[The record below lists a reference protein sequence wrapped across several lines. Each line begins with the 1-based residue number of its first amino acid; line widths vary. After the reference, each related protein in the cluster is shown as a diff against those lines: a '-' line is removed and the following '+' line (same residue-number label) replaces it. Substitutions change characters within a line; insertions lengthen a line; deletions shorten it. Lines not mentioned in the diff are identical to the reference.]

1 MLSITGVSVSFSCKV
16 SCRFVLALLASAGG
30 NADQYSGKRRLQK
43 GICEVKSLT
52 NVSRWLWAGGVNLSV

>member
-1 MLSITGVSVSFSCKV
+1 MQWSTGLRNVLSITEVSVSFSRRV

-43 GICEVKSLT
+43 GICEVKSPMK
-52 NVSRWLWAGGVNLSV
+52 VSR